1 MPSAREQRKLL
12 LSLKD
17 GGGYGILC
25 IVTPVGFGDVVC
37 AVSPVPDLVGYEVV
51 CASPER
57 LYDIWKD
64 GRLVTPNQT
73 RQQIKDW
80 IKQNTPVWLYDDSE
94 TTEFQKNLV
103 AAWTELFFEKYPPGS
118 IQVVCP

>member
-1 MPSAREQRKLL
+1 MFA
-12 LSLKD
+12 
-17 GGGYGILC
+17 
-25 IVTPVGFGDVVC
+25 
-37 AVSPVPDLVGYEVV
+37 ASPVPKLTGYEIV
-51 CASPER
+51 CATSER

-103 AAWTELFFEKYPPGS
+103 AAWVELFAEMYPPG
-118 IQVVCP
+118 ITQVVCP